1 MRSMTK
7 LYQKYASLYDELCRV
22 AGKNYAEEAET
33 IKRLIEKY
41 VRKEKLAIADV
52 GCGTGTLLSLL
63 KAKVKTK
70 AKGYSL
76 FGIDKSKAML
86 SIAKKKIPGAKF
98 FCTDMLKMNK
108 LGLRFDV
115 IISTYLSLN
124 YLPNVLS
131 LRKAIKNFYTCLN
144 DGGMAIIEVPKIK
157 LKQDWYVYS
166 LKKFYIIQVAKL
178 RGKKLEL
185 VFLYLPKD
193 KHKADKAE
201 MDVHRLR
208 LFDVYEVKEAMAAVG
223 FSVKREKIHGKT
235 YLIGR
240 KWRGHQKKLS
250 RF

>member
-1 MRSMTK
+1 MKLNKADMTK

-63 KAKVKTK
+63 KAKVKAK

-98 FCTDMLKMNK
+98 FCIDMLKMNK

-124 YLPNVLS
+124 YLPNALA

-166 LKKFYIIQVAKL
+166 LKKFYIVQLAKL
-178 RGKKLEL
+178 KDKKLEL
-185 VFLYLPKD
+185 VFLYLPKE
-193 KHKADKAE
+193 KADKVE

-208 LFDVYEVKEAMAAVG
+208 LFDVSEVKKAMAAAG

-235 YLIGR
+235 YLIVLKR
-240 KWRGHQKKLS
+240 RNKKL
-250 RF
+250 